1 MNPEDLDFEEQER
14 IAEEDRAIQ
23 KEEETQNKKCGQ
35 FDLLVM
41 QNRIGKFRITDAL
54 FEISLGEIMKT
65 IFPRVFITRA
75 EHLYDR
81 REMEYVGY
89 CDLFEPNDFGSR
101 APEYQF
107 IFHKQPDETI
117 LIDVQKC

>member
-1 MNPEDLDFEEQER
+1 MK
-14 IAEEDRAIQ
+14 EEDI
-23 KEEETQNKKCGQ
+23 KPIEKCGQ
-35 FDLLVM
+35 FKLLVM
-41 QNRIGKFRITDAL
+41 QNRIGKFTITDAL

-65 IFPRVFITRA
+65 IFPRVFIIRA

-81 REMEYVGY
+81 REMEYIGY
-89 CDLFEPNDFGSR
+89 CDLFEQNDFGCR